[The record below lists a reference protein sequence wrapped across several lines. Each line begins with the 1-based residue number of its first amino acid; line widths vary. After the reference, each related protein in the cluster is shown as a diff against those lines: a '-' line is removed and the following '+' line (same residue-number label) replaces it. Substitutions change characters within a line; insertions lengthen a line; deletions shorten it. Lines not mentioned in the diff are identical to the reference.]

1 MNPLFEK
8 SVYVARREKLA
19 QKVQSGIILF
29 LGNNESPMNYPA
41 NCYTFRQDSNFIY
54 YFGLTA
60 PSLAAVIDIDENR
73 TILFGDD
80 VTIDDII
87 WVGDQ
92 PAIRDLAAQ
101 VGVTE
106 SMPLAKLEDYLA
118 TNSNRKIHF
127 VKQYRFDNQ
136 ITLAN
141 LLKKNVNKVNNYA
154 SIDLIK
160 AIVSMRSVKEDREIA
175 EMEKAADMAYTMHT
189 TVQRNCKVG
198 GSEHRLVGLADGVAT
213 GYGNGISFGIILSQH
228 GEIFHNADHNV
239 KLKSGK
245 LLLMDAGIE
254 GLMNYCS
261 DYTRT
266 FPVNGKFTEKQ
277 RNIYEIVLKANMAGI
292 KMVKAGTPYRDI
304 HFAAAEIIMQ
314 GLKDLGLMKGDVKE
328 GVRLGAHALFFPH
341 GLGHQIGLDV
351 HDMEGLGEDY
361 VGYDEEFKRSELFGT
376 CNLRM
381 ARRLEPGIVMTV
393 EPGIYFIPKLIE
405 MWRAEKH
412 LADFINYSKLDSYL
426 NFGGIRVEDCVA
438 VTEKGH
444 KVLGKAI
451 PKTVAELE
459 ATIGIDA

>member
-60 PSLAAVIDIDENR
+60 PSLSAVIDIDENR

-198 GSEHRLVGLADGVAT
+198 G
-213 GYGNGISFGIILSQH
+213 
-228 GEIFHNADHNV
+228 
-239 KLKSGK
+239 
-245 LLLMDAGIE
+245 
-254 GLMNYCS
+254 
-261 DYTRT
+261 
-266 FPVNGKFTEKQ
+266 TEPP
-277 RNIYEIVLKANMAGI
+277 R
-292 KMVKAGTPYRDI
+292 
-304 HFAAAEIIMQ
+304 
-314 GLKDLGLMKGDVKE
+314 
-328 GVRLGAHALFFPH
+328 RLG
-341 GLGHQIGLDV
+341 
-351 HDMEGLGEDY
+351 
-361 VGYDEEFKRSELFGT
+361 
-376 CNLRM
+376 
-381 ARRLEPGIVMTV
+381 
-393 EPGIYFIPKLIE
+393 
-405 MWRAEKH
+405 
-412 LADFINYSKLDSYL
+412 
-426 NFGGIRVEDCVA
+426 
-438 VTEKGH
+438 
-444 KVLGKAI
+444 
-451 PKTVAELE
+451 
-459 ATIGIDA
+459 